1 VTLGG
6 VTAAPPPL
14 PTVTAFDH
22 VAPNPFADRASI
34 AFALAREGAVD
45 LSIYS
50 IDGRLVRNLAR
61 GTLPAGRHAL
71 EWDRRDGRGDRVGSG
86 LYIVRL
92 TTNDG
97 RFTRKVSVV
106 Q

>member
-1 VTLGG
+1 MWDRSSFASPGS
-6 VTAAPPPL
+6 PL
-14 PTVTAFDH
+14 EVLDCSTKQPSNLDLRNH
-22 VAPNPFADRASI
+22 P
-34 AFALAREGAVD
+34 LAREGAVD